1 VLFREGALAIAPQ
14 VALQGVFVAL
24 ATPAD
29 ESGAVDTGGLER
41 LVQRVI
47 SGGVS
52 GISPVGS
59 TGEGPRLTRDQ
70 RVAVVRRVRALAPPA
85 MPVVPGVPF
94 ITAGQVV
101 EELNALAGAGAS
113 AALVSPPSYYPLSDP
128 AVQRL
133 YEELA
138 DRSPLP
144 LLLYNIPVFTKVRI
158 APAVAA
164 ALAAHPRVAGLKDS
178 SRDMEYQQQV
188 IRACAGADFSVL
200 TGTDSLLV
208 ASLLTGAHGTIAAS
222 ANLAPQLV
230 VGVYRSFLAGDM
242 PGALRQ
248 QEVLS
253 AVVATCRRGE
263 FPAGWKAALE
273 IAGVCAAHV
282 IPPGSALSAAER
294 AGLAASLDA
303 AWPGRGIRG

>member
-1 VLFREGALAIAPQ
+1 MTSPT
-14 VALQGVFVAL
+14 ALQGVLVAL

-29 ESGAVDTGGLER
+29 ESGAVDPGGLER

-59 TGEGPRLTRDQ
+59 TGEGPRLTRGQ
-70 RVAVVRRVRALAPPA
+70 RIAIVRRVRALAPPG

-94 ITAGQVV
+94 LTAG
-101 EELNALAGAGAS
+101 EAADELHALAEAGAS

-128 AVQRL
+128 GVLRL
-133 YEELA
+133 YQDLA

-164 ALAAHPRVAGLKDS
+164 ALAAHPRVVGLKDS

-188 IRACAGADFSVL
+188 IGACAGTEFSVL

-208 ASLLTGAHGTIAAS
+208 ASLMTGARGTIAAS
-222 ANLAPQLV
+222 ANLAPELA
-230 VGVYRSFLAGDM
+230 VGVYRAVRAGDM
-242 PGALRQ
+242 PEALRL
-248 QEVLS
+248 QEALS
-253 AVVATCRRGE
+253 AVVAACRRGE

-273 IAGVCAAHV
+273 IAGICAAHV
-282 IPPGSALSAAER
+282 IPPGSALPAAER
-294 AGLAASLDA
+294 AGLAASLDV
-303 AWPGRGIRG
+303 AWSGLATRG